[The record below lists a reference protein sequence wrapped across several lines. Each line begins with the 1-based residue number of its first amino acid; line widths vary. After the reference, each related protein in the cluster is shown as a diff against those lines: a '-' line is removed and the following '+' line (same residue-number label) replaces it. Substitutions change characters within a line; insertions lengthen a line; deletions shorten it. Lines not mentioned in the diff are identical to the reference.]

1 MATDY
6 WRERER
12 ADLQNAPCDHAEIA
26 IRARRGGGWD
36 CNVCGRFFTVC
47 PELSAAQKES
57 LRVNMRISHFQEEGV

>member
-1 MATDY
+1 MATNY
-6 WRERER
+6 WQERER
-12 ADLQNAPCDHAEIA
+12 ADPLNRPCDHAAIW

-57 LRVNMRISHFQEEGV
+57 LRVKMGLSYFQEEGV